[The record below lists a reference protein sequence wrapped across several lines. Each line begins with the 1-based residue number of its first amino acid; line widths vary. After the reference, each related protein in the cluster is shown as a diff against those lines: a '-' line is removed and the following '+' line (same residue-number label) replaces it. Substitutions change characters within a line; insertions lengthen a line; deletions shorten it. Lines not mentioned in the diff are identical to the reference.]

1 MSTSDKAVT
10 WLMDRADKL
19 GGFIDEL
26 AKQLGVAATHVYE
39 VLVKQQMVDGISL
52 LVKAGVWLAI
62 LILLWTLMNKLV
74 FKKWSSLYND
84 DPYGFDAQ
92 FALGIVTVLL
102 AVVTIFFSFYI
113 VDWLT
118 LGIKKLL
125 NPEYYA
131 LEDIMTFI
139 KGQVDKKWHN

>member
-74 FKKWSSLYND
+74 FKKWSNFYND

-139 KGQVDKKWHN
+139 KGQVDKK

>member
-1 MSTSDKAVT
+1 MSDKAVN

-39 VLVKQQMVDGISL
+39 VLVKQQFVEGVSL
-52 LVKAGVWLAI
+52 MVKAGVWIAVLILVWTLLHKLIFKRWHKYSDPTGYDETQFMLAI
-62 LILLWTLMNKLV
+62 VVVIV
-74 FKKWSSLYND
+74 
-84 DPYGFDAQ
+84 
-92 FALGIVTVLL
+92 GIISAIVGWN
-102 AVVTIFFSFYI
+102 I
-113 VDWLT
+113 VDWVT

-131 LEDIMTFI
+131 LQDIMEFV
-139 KGQVDKKWHN
+139 KGQVDKK

>member
-1 MSTSDKAVT
+1 MSDKAVT

-39 VLVKQQMVDGISL
+39 VLVKQQAVDGISL
-52 LVKAGVWLAI
+52 LVKAGVWLAV

-84 DPYGFDAQ
+84 DPYGFDMQ

-102 AVVTIFFSFYI
+102 GVVTIFFSFYI

-131 LEDIMTFI
+131 LEDLMTFI
-139 KGQVDKKWHN
+139 KGQVDKK

>member
-39 VLVKQQMVDGISL
+39 VLVKQQFVDGISL
-52 LVKAGVWLAI
+52 LVKAGIWIAV
-62 LILLWTLMNKLV
+62 LILVWTLMNKLI
-74 FKKWSSLYND
+74 FKRWSMYGDPHGYD
-84 DPYGFDAQ
+84 DTQ
-92 FALGIVTVLL
+92 FALGILTVF
-102 AVVTIFFSFYI
+102 VVIGSLI
-113 VDWLT
+113 IGWCVVDWIT

-139 KGQVDKKWHN
+139 KGQVDKK

>member
-1 MSTSDKAVT
+1 MSDKAVT

-74 FKKWSSLYND
+74 FKKWSNFYND

-92 FALGIVTVLL
+92 FALGVVTVLL

-139 KGQVDKKWHN
+139 KGQVDKK